1 MWSYHNNYSNLIKT
15 VWRKQT
21 LGSSMQIL
29 IQKIKILKSE
39 LKVWNKN
46 IFGDIH
52 NQVKDLVAKLDEIQY
67 NINIIGYSKW
77 YFLIA

>member
-1 MWSYHNNYSNLIKT
+1 
-15 VWRKQT
+15 
-21 LGSSMQIL
+21 MQIL